1 MESVEDKVEV
11 IAQASGAY
19 RCVECGRCVAVCPM
33 AEMYP
38 NFSIEMSPR
47 GFIKK
52 VLMTKNILEDEHL
65 WYCTECNAGT
75 DVCPE
80 EVSCR
85 DLVKGLR
92 GLAIAT
98 GAAKE
103 ARACRSCG
111 ELYVPTPVMDYV
123 NERLGGASL
132 RYLDLCPSCRRRRY
146 LLRNT

>member
-1 MESVEDKVEV
+1 MDSVEDKVEV

-19 RCVECGRCVAVCPM
+19 QCVECGRCVAVCPM

-47 GFIKK
+47 GVIKK
-52 VLMTKNILEDEHL
+52 ALMTNDILGDECL

-85 DLVKGLR
+85 DLVRGLR
-92 GLAIAT
+92 GLAIKT
-98 GAAKE
+98 GAAKNV
-103 ARACRSCG
+103 RTCQSCG
-111 ELYVPTPVMDYV
+111 ELYVPVPVMDYID
-123 NERLGGASL
+123 ERLGGKPL
-132 RYLDLCPSCRRRRY
+132 GYLDMCPSCRRRHY
-146 LLRNT
+146 LMRNT